1 MEEDLPP
8 ARNNSW
14 NLQVRISAHCM
25 TSAIPMLEPNALVI
39 GGGGVALEEHLVQ
52 EVQPLM

>member
-1 MEEDLPP
+1 MESSGAD
-8 ARNNSW
+8 
-14 NLQVRISAHCM
+14 ISSLYV
-25 TSAIPMLEPNALVI
+25 TSAIPMLEPNALVM